1 MPIEEIYQQNT
12 PIKSNNE
19 VLPAIEESKAR
30 QDFDS
35 IVPLSQNNE
44 EDEFDEGV
52 NPLANKD
59 IDLEKVDEGLKNY
72 TAQIFFF
79 LGITYR
85 SLNMFN
91 EAI

>member
-12 PIKSNNE
+12 SIKSNNE

-59 IDLEKVDEGLKNY
+59 IDLEKVDEGLKN
-72 TAQIFFF
+72 
-79 LGITYR
+79 
-85 SLNMFN
+85 
-91 EAI
+91 